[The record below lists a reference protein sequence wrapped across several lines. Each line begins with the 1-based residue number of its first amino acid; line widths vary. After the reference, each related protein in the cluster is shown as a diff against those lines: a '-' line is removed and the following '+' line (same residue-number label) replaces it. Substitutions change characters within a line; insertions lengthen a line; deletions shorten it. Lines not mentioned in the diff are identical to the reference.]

1 MTAARE
7 HDNVHDLV
15 DRLTPDQVDEIRVHA
30 KRLVSGHQTYVPWQE
45 AQQAAARLPQVDY
58 QQFRTDVD
66 RLIDQGQLLGDG
78 R

>member
-1 MTAARE
+1 
-7 HDNVHDLV
+7 V
-15 DRLTPDQVDEIRVHA
+15 DRLTPDQVDEIRAHA

-45 AQQAAARLPQVDY
+45 AQQAAARLPQVHY